1 MKRVYVL
8 FLLMFLTIAAFSQAW
23 LHNLPQNKS
32 KDALTFFD
40 YKNAFNS
47 YWAPYNVVRGYYY
60 VNGVKKKAV
69 GWKQFKRWEY
79 YMESQVN
86 PTTGVF
92 PNKSAQQVYEE
103 YKSSSPQLKTSNSAS
118 WTSLGANSSD
128 GGYAGVGRIACIAF
142 HPTDNNTYWV
152 GAASGGLWVTTNN
165 GTNWSCLTDN
175 NGALAVSDIV
185 IPSDYATSNTIYIA
199 TGDRD
204 GWDNNSIG
212 VLKSTNGGSTWSAT
226 GLSYSLSN
234 NNMVNRLLLN
244 PTNNK
249 SIIAAT
255 SGGVYK
261 TLNGGTTWT
270 TQLSTNDFIDME
282 FKPGDTTVIYGSTQ
296 NGTIFV
302 STNSG
307 TSWTQAFSDAN
318 AQRIELAVSA
328 NQPTWVY
335 ALADQSDNGLYGIYK
350 STNSGA
356 SYTQVFAGTTK
367 NLLGWYSDGSDAGGQ
382 GFYDLSLAV
391 SPSNASILL
400 VGGVNTHKST
410 TGGTAWTCSNCWVG
424 SQPYNSGSYPVAH
437 ADKHCLKFRANGD
450 LFETNDG
457 GVYISTNSGTTWTDK
472 TNGMVISQMYK
483 LSNSQTVST
492 EVITGLQDNG
502 TKLLSG
508 GAWSDVKGGD
518 GTECIIDYT
527 NVNTQYGTYVQGQ
540 IDRTTDHWNTTTD
553 ISANIPGGAPTG
565 AWVTPYIMDPVN
577 HLTLYAG
584 YADVYKTTN
593 TGTSWTKISTMN
605 TSNNIRSMAIAPSN
619 TQVLYVADQTTIW
632 KTINGGTSW
641 TNITGTLPVGSAN
654 ITYITVKN
662 DDANTLWITM
672 DGYNANRVYQSSNGG
687 TSWTSLSTG
696 LPQLPA
702 YSIVQNKQSTT
713 ELQLYV
719 GTELGIYFKKG
730 TANWVAYNSGLPN
743 VKIGEIEIYYDS
755 NPQNSKLR
763 AATYGR
769 GLWESYVYY
778 NACTPPT
785 TQATTITSSAITLN
799 SMTIGWT
806 RGNGTKVLVVA
817 HQGAAVNSDP
827 VNGTAYTAS
836 TLFGSGTQLGTGNY
850 VVYNGIGTSANIT
863 ALTPGTAYYYAVY
876 EYDSTLNCYLTP
888 ALTGNI
894 STTACTAV
902 AITTQ
907 PTSTQTAC
915 SPINNILFTVAATT
929 GTTPITYQW
938 QYNNGGTWAN
948 VANGV
953 PTAAIYTN
961 ATTDSMTLNGITT
974 TATYQYRCYLTNCSN
989 GFNATSNIASL
1000 VVTTVPTTPG
1010 NITGTTP
1017 VCQGQSSVIYS
1028 ITPITNATSYV
1039 WTLPTGATGSSTTYS
1054 INVSY
1059 GASALSG
1066 NITVKGNNSCGAG
1079 ATSTLA
1085 VTVNPTPATP
1095 VITLTGNTLS
1105 SNATSGNQWYN
1116 LATGILN
1123 SATAQTY
1130 MPQQI
1135 GNYFVIVTING
1146 CISDSSNVIH
1156 YDNTGIALN
1165 NIDGLNLKVIP
1176 NPFTDK
1182 TSFNY
1187 TLNESTYVRLSIYDM
1202 IGREINIL
1210 NENKQ
1215 DKGDH
1220 TIVMEAGNLR
1230 GGVYF
1235 YKMNIGNNTITG
1247 KIVLTK

>member
-1 MKRVYVL
+1 MKRIYVL
-8 FLLMFLTIAAFSQAW
+8 FLLMFLASVTFSQAW
-23 LHNLPQNKS
+23 LNNLPHNKS

-40 YKNAFNS
+40 YQNAFNT

-60 VNGVKKKAV
+60 VNGVKKKAA

-79 YMESQVN
+79 NMESQVD
-86 PTTGVF
+86 PSTGKF
-92 PNKSAQQVYEE
+92 PNKSAQQVYEDFFA
-103 YKSSSPQLKTSNSAS
+103 SSPQLKTANSVN
-118 WTSLGANSSD
+118 WVSLGANSSG
-128 GGYAGVGRIACIAF
+128 GGYAGIGRIACIAF
-142 HPTDNNTYWV
+142 HPSDNNTYWV

-185 IPSDYATSNTIYIA
+185 IPSDFATSNTIYIA

-212 VLKSTNGGSTWSAT
+212 VLKSTNGGTTWNAT

-234 NNMVNRLLLN
+234 SYMVNRLLLN
-244 PTNNK
+244 PTNNQ

-255 SGGVYK
+255 SNGVYK

-270 TQLSTNDFIDME
+270 TQLSTNNYIDME
-282 FKPGDTTVIYGSTQ
+282 FKPGDTNTIYGSTQ

-302 STNSG
+302 TTNGG

-335 ALADQSDNGLYGIYK
+335 ALADQSDYGLYGIYK
-350 STNSGA
+350 STNNGV
-356 SYTQVFAGTTK
+356 SYTQIFAGTTE
-367 NLLGWYSDGSDAGGQ
+367 NLLGWYSDGSDSGGQ
-382 GFYDLSLAV
+382 GFYDLSMAV
-391 SPSNASILL
+391 SPTNASTLL

-410 TGGTAWTCSNCWVG
+410 NGGTSWTCSNCWVG
-424 SQPYNSGSYPVAH
+424 SSPYNSGNYPVAH

-457 GVYISTNSGTTWTDK
+457 GVYISTNSGTSWTDK

-483 LSNSQTVST
+483 LGVSQTVST

-508 GAWSDVKGGD
+508 GTWADEIGGD
-518 GTECIIDYT
+518 GTESIIDYT
-527 NVNTQYGTYVQGQ
+527 NVNIQYGEIVQGD
-540 IDRTTDHWNTTTD
+540 IIMTSNHWSSQTD
-553 ISANIPGGAPTG
+553 ISANIATTPPTG
-565 AWVTPYIMDPVN
+565 AWVTPYIIDPVN
-577 HLTLYAG
+577 HQTLYAG
-584 YADVYKTTN
+584 FADVYKTTN
-593 TGTSWTKISTMN
+593 SGTSWTKISTMN
-605 TSNNIRSMAIAPSN
+605 TSNNLRSMAIAPSN
-619 TQVLYVADQTTIW
+619 NQVLYVADQTTIW
-632 KTINGGTSW
+632 KTTNGGTSW
-641 TNITGTLPVGSAN
+641 TNITGTLPVSNGN
-654 ITYITVKN
+654 ITYITIKN
-662 DDANTLWITM
+662 DDPNTLWVTM
-672 DGYNANRVYQSSNGG
+672 DGYNANRVYQSSNAG
-687 TSWTSLSTG
+687 TSWTNLSTG
-696 LPQLPA
+696 LPSLPA
-702 YSIVQNKQSTT
+702 YSIVQNKQSTS
-713 ELQLYV
+713 EVQLYV

-730 TANWVAYNSGLPN
+730 TANWVAYNTNLPN
-743 VKIGEIEIYYDS
+743 VKIGEIEIYYDA

-778 NACTPPT
+778 NSCTPPI
-785 TQATTITSSAITLN
+785 TQATVFTSSAITIN

-806 RGNGTKVLVVA
+806 RGNGSKVLVVA

-827 VNGTAYTAS
+827 VNGIAYSANAA
-836 TLFGSGTQLGTGNY
+836 FGSGTQIGTGNY
-850 VVYNGIGTSANIT
+850 VVYNGIGTTVNLT

-876 EYDSTLNCYLTP
+876 EYDSTLDCYLTP
-888 ALTGNI
+888 ALTANV
-894 STTACTAV
+894 STTACNAV
-902 AITTQ
+902 SITTQ
-907 PTSTQTAC
+907 PTTSQTIC
-915 SPINNILFTVAATT
+915 LPVNNVLLTVAATI
-929 GTTPITYQW
+929 GTAPITYQW

-948 VANGV
+948 VTNGV
-953 PTAAIYTN
+953 PIGATYTN
-961 ATTDSMTLNGITT
+961 ATTDSLTINGITSA
-974 TATYQYRCYLTNCSN
+974 ATYQYRCYLTNCISSYS
-989 GFNATSNIASL
+989 ATSNSASVIVSTL
-1000 VVTTVPTTPG
+1000 PVTPG
-1010 NITGTTP
+1010 TITGTTT
-1017 VCQGQSSVIYS
+1017 VCQGQNSVIYS
-1028 ITPITNATSYV
+1028 ISPISNATSYI
-1039 WTLPTGATGSSTTYS
+1039 WTLPTGATGTSSTYS
-1054 INVSY
+1054 ITVSY
-1059 GASALSG
+1059 GATALSG
-1066 NITVKGNNSCGAG
+1066 NITVNGNNSCGNG

-1105 SNATSGNQWYN
+1105 SSSTSGNQWYN
-1116 LATGILN
+1116 LATGLLN
-1123 SATAQTY
+1123 TATSQTY

-1146 CISDSSNVIH
+1146 CISDSSNIIH
-1156 YDNTGIALN
+1156 YDNTGIAGN

-1182 TSFNY
+1182 TTFNY
-1187 TLNESTYVRLSIYDM
+1187 TLNESTNVRLTINDM
-1202 IGREINIL
+1202 IGREITVL
-1210 NENKQ
+1210 TDSKQ

-1220 TIVMEAGNLR
+1220 IIIMEAGNLR

-1235 YKMNIGNNTITG
+1235 YKLNIGNNTITG